1 MSKNTMLYGLLIAG
15 GLLAYFAW
23 KKNNAGSTDT
33 SETESTSTS
42 GTFVDDVPVSQEVA
56 DELLEGTGGIK
67 PSRNIKSTLSQVV
80 EPIIGTKEQIG
91 LYNKGQF
98 IDS

>member
-23 KKNNAGSTDT
+23 KKNNAGSAD
-33 SETESTSTS
+33 SQSASNSTS

-56 DELLEGTGGIK
+56 DELLQGTGGIK
-67 PSRNIKSTLSQVV
+67 PVRTQDTLSQIV
-80 EPIIGTKEQIG
+80 EPLIGTKQQVELSG
-91 LYNKGQF
+91 KGQF
-98 IDS
+98 LES

>member
-23 KKNNAGSTDT
+23 KKKSADLAKS
-33 SETESTSTS
+33 SETASNSTS

-56 DELLEGTGGIK
+56 DELLQGTGGVKPPKTIK
-67 PSRNIKSTLSQVV
+67 NTLSQIV
-80 EPIIGTKEQIG
+80 EPLIGTKQQVELSG
-91 LYNKGQF
+91 KGQF
-98 IDS
+98 LES

>member
-23 KKNNAGSTDT
+23 KKNNSGSGNS
-33 SETESTSTS
+33 SETASNSTS

-56 DELLEGTGGIK
+56 NELLEGNVKIK
-67 PSRNIKSTLSQVV
+67 PLKSIKESKIV
-80 EPIIGTKEQIG
+80 EPLIGTTQQVQ
-91 LYNKGQF
+91 LSGQGEF
-98 IDS
+98 LEA

>member
-23 KKNNAGSTDT
+23 KKNRAVTANSQSASD
-33 SETESTSTS
+33 STS

-56 DELLEGTGGIK
+56 NDLLQGTGGVKPVKSIK
-67 PSRNIKSTLSQVV
+67 DTVSQIV
-80 EPIIGTKEQIG
+80 EPLIGTKQQAE
-91 LYNKGQF
+91 LSGQGKF
-98 IDS
+98 LES

>member
-23 KKNNAGSTDT
+23 KKKSAGSSDASQTA
-33 SETESTSTS
+33 STS

-56 DELLEGTGGIK
+56 DELIQGTGGIK
-67 PSRNIKSTLSQVV
+67 APVKSIKDTVSQIV
-80 EPIIGTKEQIG
+80 EPFIGTKKQTELSGQ
-91 LYNKGQF
+91 GQF
-98 IDS
+98 LES

>member
-23 KKNNAGSTDT
+23 KKNNTGLTDD

-67 PSRNIKSTLSQVV
+67 PLRNIKSTLSQVV
-80 EPIIGTKEQIG
+80 EPILGTKQQIG
-91 LYNKGQF
+91 LSGQGQF
-98 IDS
+98 LDS